1 MQNAQSEFRIVHFA
15 LYILHFSLPAM
26 LHLSSQTDESAAFIR
41 ERWNAQPRAGIILGS
56 GLGGV
61 GDAIELD
68 AAIDYGE
75 VPHFLRSTAV
85 GHHGRLLC
93 GRLGD
98 VNVVAMQGRF
108 HCYEGYSAERA
119 TFPVRV
125 MKALGVELLIVSN
138 AAGGL
143 NPNYSRGDVMVI
155 DDHINLLNRNPLV
168 GINDDRLGPRFPDM
182 SSPYDRRLGDRA
194 LTIARREGFVCH
206 RGVYIAML
214 GPSYE
219 TRAEIRMLRF
229 FGGDAVGMSTVP
241 EVIVAAHAGIRVL
254 GLSTITNVC
263 SPDVRHVTTG
273 EEVVAMAETAR
284 EKLRAIVTGIVTE
297 EFSIHRI

>member
-1 MQNAQSEFRIVHFA
+1 MQG
-15 LYILHFSLPAM
+15 LHD
-26 LHLSSQTDESAAFIR
+26 QIEESTAFVR
-41 ERWNAQPRAGIILGS
+41 SRWNERPRCGIILGS
-56 GLGGV
+56 GLGTV
-61 GDAIELD
+61 GDAIALE

-85 GHHGRLLC
+85 GHRGRLLC
-93 GRLGD
+93 GRLGG
-98 VNVVAMQGRF
+98 VPVVAMQGRF

-125 MKALGVELLIVSN
+125 MNALGIKLLIVSN

-143 NPNYSRGDVMVI
+143 NPNFAAGDVMVI

-182 SSPYDRRLGDRA
+182 SAPYERRLGERA
-194 LTIARREGFVCH
+194 RAIARREDFACH

-214 GPSYE
+214 GPTYE
-219 TRAEIRMLRF
+219 TRAEIRMLRYL
-229 FGGDAVGMSTVP
+229 GGDAVGMSTVP
-241 EVIVAAHAGIRVL
+241 EAIVAAHAGIPVL

-263 SPDVRHVTTG
+263 SPDVPHTTSG
-273 EEVVAMAETAR
+273 EEVVATAETAR
-284 EKLRAIVTGIVTE
+284 DKLRAIVEGIIAE
-297 EFSIHRI
+297 EFATRDN